1 MVFPHLCETFYSTG
15 VEHDN
20 IRPSETTISKEFE
33 KMTINAI
40 EGVEVKRE
48 DITAIVHL
56 MSPGATPKN
65 WIATKIPTI
74 FLLSQ

>member
-1 MVFPHLCETFYSTG
+1 MVFPHLYETFYSTG

-65 WIATKIPTI
+65 WTTKDISI
-74 FLLSQ
+74 VFLLL